1 MGGSDDEDEAICY
14 NRRVQGLEGVTVRV
28 WGEELRLCCCS
39 TQRARARTSSGP
51 PSTETTATNT
61 ALRNVPLQ
69 MPGHDSLV
77 AALIFTTYLGVNLGA
92 LLLAAQ
98 SQRQPRRYLNSTAVT
113 LSELIKLII
122 SLTAMYGS
130 APSLRAALI
139 AVTHTLFG
147 SPDQLA
153 RVAIPALLYTIQNN
167 VIYAALGHLDALT
180 FQITYQLKIAAAMI
194 ASRLLLKKK
203 EPWLRWLSVV
213 LLTAGVVFVQMGQ
226 VAETAPAVAA
236 PAPADSA
243 TETAPAVAAP
253 APAHSENGENRNK
266 VLGLVGV
273 LVACAC
279 SGFAGGVMELLLK
292 SSALPLAARN
302 LQVAAVSLL
311 LASLHMIANDRAALQ
326 ANGFFQGYTT
336 SVWAMVG
343 LDSLGGL
350 LVSLLLKYT
359 TATLKNFAAPIGIIL
374 NSLLQLRSGKR
385 LGPKFVQGTTLVILA
400 LMLYGASA
408 T

>member
-1 MGGSDDEDEAICY
+1 M
-14 NRRVQGLEGVTVRV
+14 
-28 WGEELRLCCCS
+28 
-39 TQRARARTSSGP
+39 
-51 PSTETTATNT
+51 
-61 ALRNVPLQ
+61 
-69 MPGHDSLV
+69 
-77 AALIFTTYLGVNLGA
+77 
-92 LLLAAQ
+92 
-98 SQRQPRRYLNSTAVT
+98 
-113 LSELIKLII
+113 
-122 SLTAMYGS
+122 
-130 APSLRAALI
+130 
-139 AVTHTLFG
+139 
-147 SPDQLA
+147 
-153 RVAIPALLYTIQNN
+153 
-167 VIYAALGHLDALT
+167 
-180 FQITYQLKIAAAMI
+180 
-194 ASRLLLKKK
+194 
-203 EPWLRWLSVV
+203 
-213 LLTAGVVFVQMGQ
+213 
-226 VAETAPAVAA
+226 
-236 PAPADSA
+236 
-243 TETAPAVAAP
+243 
-253 APAHSENGENRNK
+253 
-266 VLGLVGV
+266 LGLVGV